1 MNNNIIS
8 EIESILYMANS
19 PVELHL
25 LKEFYNLTKEEL
37 IEYILKLQE
46 LRKDTGINIKLN
58 DNEVYLSTNAVN
70 ATVINKFFD
79 IEIKTRKLTKSNME
93 VLSIIL
99 YKGKVT
105 KNEIEKIRGVNS
117 DASVSIL
124 LEKNLIYSKE
134 RLKTKGNPKLYEVTQ
149 DFYKY
154 IGIENIE
161 DLNEI
166 INNKIEFEEDRN
178 EN

>member
-1 MNNNIIS
+1 MNDKIIC

-19 PVELHL
+19 PVEIHL
-25 LKEFYNLTKEEL
+25 LMDFYNLEKEE
-37 IEYILKLQE
+37 IINYILKLQD
-46 LRKDTGINIKLN
+46 LRKDTGINIKIN

-70 ATVINKFFD
+70 ASVINSFFD
-79 IEIKTRKLTKSNME
+79 IEIKTRKLSKSNME

-105 KNEIEKIRGVNS
+105 KSEIEKIRGVNS
-117 DASVSIL
+117 DASVSVL

-134 RLKTKGNPKLYEVTQ
+134 RKNTKGNPKLYEVTQ

-154 IGIENIE
+154 IGIDSKEQIQ
-161 DLNEI
+161 DI
-166 INNKIEFEEDRN
+166 INNKIEFEEEEN